1 MIKRGVIPLLM
12 DIAKA
17 GIGRPSI
24 KAMERLDDCGLV
36 LVKKGLLTQDAE
48 MFSATA
54 LLVLHLLWDEEW
66 AEPLSSIEPGV
77 ALKTIR
83 WGLFA
88 MNSIIERAEDRK
100 KERKAMVAKF
110 HELNQKT
117 WRLDDG
123 DEEERARREADEV
136 VSKLRGG
143 SDQLVQC
150 GGLSLLS
157 SCIDIPIRET
167 QSAVITAMRNA
178 FLLGT
183 DAIIPSNFNDP
194 AHLVRA
200 LLSSFV
206 HVKPD
211 DYDLMIMMSEAAGRL
226 KAVPIWAPSFDQL
239 PALCKT
245 LSQIVPPIYEGLS
258 ERPEDVHK

>member
-24 KAMERLDDCGLV
+24 KAMESLGTISRVKDCRTIMLQDDCGLV
-36 LVKKGLLTQDAE
+36 LVVNPRCRNV
-48 MFSATA
+48 FATA

-66 AEPLSSIEPGV
+66 AEPLSSIEEPGV
-77 ALKTIR
+77 ALTTIR

-117 WRLDDG
+117 WCLDDG
-123 DEEERARREADEV
+123 DEKERARREANEV

-157 SCIDIPIRET
+157 SASTFRFILRGSCAH
-167 QSAVITAMRNA
+167 AVDVESWKQNGVLLVNVQVVMRNYIA
-178 FLLGT
+178 REREQILISFIT
-183 DAIIPSNFNDP
+183 HASIARSVKFAIGKKTTKRSARKRISE
-194 AHLVRA
+194 VK
-200 LLSSFV
+200 LSSV
-206 HVKPD
+206 D
-211 DYDLMIMMSEAAGRL
+211 
-226 KAVPIWAPSFDQL
+226 
-239 PALCKT
+239 
-245 LSQIVPPIYEGLS
+245 
-258 ERPEDVHK
+258 

>member
-1 MIKRGVIPLLM
+1 
-12 DIAKA
+12 
-17 GIGRPSI
+17 
-24 KAMERLDDCGLV
+24 
-36 LVKKGLLTQDAE
+36 

-66 AEPLSSIEPGV
+66 AEPLSSIEEPGV
-77 ALKTIR
+77 ALTTIR

-117 WRLDDG
+117 WCLDDG
-123 DEEERARREADEV
+123 DEKERARREANEVQKRIPENEFQLETNENFTPLDRLLLRCCLLMQV

-143 SDQLVQC
+143 PDQLVQC
-150 GGLSLLS
+150 GGLSLIS

-167 QSAVITAMRNA
+167 QSAVITALRNA

-183 DAIIPSNFNDP
+183 DAIIPSN
-194 AHLVRA
+194 
-200 LLSSFV
+200 S
-206 HVKPD
+206 
-211 DYDLMIMMSEAAGRL
+211 MTQ
-226 KAVPIWAPSFDQL
+226 PI
-239 PALCKT
+239 
-245 LSQIVPPIYEGLS
+245 
-258 ERPEDVHK
+258 

>member
-1 MIKRGVIPLLM
+1 M

-24 KAMERLDDCGLV
+24 KAMESLGTISRVKDCRTIMLQDDCGLV

-77 ALKTIR
+77 ALTTIR

-117 WRLDDG
+117 WCLDDG
-123 DEEERARREADEV
+123 DEKERARREANEVQKRIPENEFQLETNENFTPLDRLLLRCCLLMQV

-157 SCIDIPIRET
+157 SASTFR
-167 QSAVITAMRNA
+167 
-178 FLLGT
+178 
-183 DAIIPSNFNDP
+183 
-194 AHLVRA
+194 
-200 LLSSFV
+200 FV
-206 HVKPD
+206 
-211 DYDLMIMMSEAAGRL
+211 RL
-226 KAVPIWAPSFDQL
+226 KVQL
-239 PALCKT
+239 SL
-245 LSQIVPPIYEGLS
+245 
-258 ERPEDVHK
+258 H